1 MIKILDLVTRDL
13 KVCHISTTLWSLIN
27 DTLIRNIK
35 YIIVNN
41 DKRII
46 GILNLNTYLQQFLGT
61 EREKRENKNLTLS
74 SIDYSLTFDLVMEDV
89 PILNILNYN
98 SDVILV
104 LNKKNEPIGVIDS
117 LSIVHKFI
125 QDSINIKE
133 TISYQYKK
141 IFENFDQ
148 EIFVTDQNGYI
159 SLMNPAAERICE
171 IKSTEIIGKHVTE
184 LEREGIISSSITMLV
199 LHQKKKVAMIQQLK
213 SGKKVISTAVPV
225 FDDEGQID
233 LVISTSTDYEEISNL
248 KSELEAKKIELK
260 RTENE
265 NLTFRNEILL
275 NDYFIFNSKEMKNVR
290 DIITKVASLDITI
303 LIEGESGVGKDVIMK
318 AIHQISSRRNEA
330 LIKINCGLIPENLI
344 ESELFGYE
352 SGAFTG
358 ATRGGKIG
366 KIELANNGT
375 LFLDEIGELPLISQV
390 KLLEFLQDREIT
402 RVGGT
407 SKIKINTRVI
417 AATNRCLKDMV
428 KENKFRKDLFYR
440 INVLPLNV
448 PPLRE
453 RTEDIP
459 VLVEFFMK
467 RYGSKYGVKKKIAP
481 EVIQTLYNY
490 SWPGNIRELEHVIER
505 AIVVADT
512 ELITLESIQDIL
524 EYKICHKNVFC
535 TELMPLK
542 LAKRELEEQLVKR
555 AYERYKSTYKAA
567 IALEVDQSTVVKIL
581 KKYQ

>member
-41 DKRII
+41 DKSII

-61 EREKRENKNLTLS
+61 ERENRENKNLTLS

-89 PILNILNYN
+89 PILNIINYN

-375 LFLDEIGELPLISQV
+375 LFLDEIGELSQV